1 MVRLLKIL
9 PEAMKALKAG
19 EELGDKKKW
28 KDVQTTANILGVV
41 LASGAIVLRTYFPEF
56 SLDDDQLI
64 ALSAVGA
71 NILFLVNGYLTTATT
86 KTKGIKE

>member
-19 EELGDKKKW
+19 EELKDAKGW
-28 KDVQTTANILGVV
+28 KNVQNTANVLGIV
-41 LASGAIVLRTYFPEF
+41 LASAAVVLRTWWPEF

-71 NILFLVNGYLTTATT
+71 NVLFLINGYLTTATT
-86 KTKGIKE
+86 KKLGTKE